1 MTDDSKIINCHA
13 CDNTHF
19 VLDIPEH
26 AKAVCQHCGALLYR
40 HIPDSLNRS
49 IALYITSFFLY
60 LFSNIFPFITLNLS
74 GRIEENILMSSS
86 WAFYE
91 LGMWEL
97 GLLVLITSVIFPFIA
112 IAGMLYMLIPVR
124 LGFEPLG
131 LPFVYRLVN
140 SITPWSLVGVFMLGV
155 LIAIVKLQDLA
166 TVLPGTSLYAF
177 AALVFCFA
185 AARASLQ
192 PELIWSL
199 NPHQSPDLSQHKHNT
214 KWLNC
219 HCCGLL
225 VEHELNHE
233 YCQRCHAK
241 LHYRKENS
249 IQRTWALIFAAT
261 ILIIPANVYPVM
273 TVIRFGQG
281 EPNTIFSGIVHLIEG
296 GMWGLGL
303 IVFIASIVIPVLK
316 LITLSYLLITV
327 QNKSSNRV
335 RDRTV
340 LYRVTEV
347 VGAWSMVDIYLVG
360 LLSALVSMDSLA
372 TIRPGI
378 GATFFAGVVIITMF
392 AAQSFD
398 PRLIWDRA
406 NNNE

>member
-1 MTDDSKIINCHA
+1 MVSDTEIINCHA
-13 CDNTHF
+13 CDNTHY

-26 AKAVCQHCGALLYR
+26 AKAMCQHCGALLYR
-40 HIPDSLNRS
+40 HVPNSLDRS

-60 LFSNIFPFITLNLS
+60 IFANIFPFISLNLS
-74 GRIEENILMSSS
+74 GRVEENILISSGLV
-86 WAFYE
+86 FYK

-97 GLLVLITSVIFPFIA
+97 AVLVLVTSVIFPFIA

-131 LPFVYRLVN
+131 LPTVYRIVN
-140 SITPWSLVGVFMLGV
+140 SITPWSMVGVFMLGV

-166 TVLPGTSLYAF
+166 TVVPGLSLYAF

-199 NPHQSPDLSQHKHNT
+199 NQHQSPRLNQHEKKK

-219 HCCGLL
+219 HNCGLL
-225 VEHELNHE
+225 AESDKDYEI
-233 YCQRCHAK
+233 CQRCHSS
-241 LHYRKENS
+241 LHFRKENS

-261 ILIIPANVYPVM
+261 VLIIPANTYPVM

-281 EPNTIFSGIVHLIEG
+281 EPNTIFSGIVHLIES

-303 IVFIASIVIPVLK
+303 IVFFASIVIPVLK
-316 LITLSYLLITV
+316 LIILSYLLITV
-327 QNKSSNRV
+327 QYNSSKRI
-335 RDRTV
+335 RDRTI
-340 LYRVTEV
+340 LYRMTEV

-392 AAQSFD
+392 AAHSFD

-406 NNNE
+406 DNNE